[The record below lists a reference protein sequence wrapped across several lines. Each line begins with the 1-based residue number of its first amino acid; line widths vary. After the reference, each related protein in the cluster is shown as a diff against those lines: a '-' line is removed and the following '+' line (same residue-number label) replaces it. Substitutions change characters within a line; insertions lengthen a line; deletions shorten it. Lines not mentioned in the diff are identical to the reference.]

1 MAQAKMNDNVVL
13 HYTGS
18 FTDGEI
24 FDSSLDREPFEFT
37 IGQGMVISGLENGI
51 VGMNEGDSRT
61 LNIPAEEAYGL
72 RREDLLAVIGR
83 SQIPANI
90 DLKIGIALQARA
102 PDGGITSVMVR
113 AVDDENVTLD
123 FNHPL
128 AGKELIF
135 AVKLVKIS
143 PEL

>member
-1 MAQAKMNDNVVL
+1 MAQAKMNDTVVL

-37 IGQGMVISGLENGI
+37 IGQGMVISGLEKGI
-51 VGMNEGDSRT
+51 VGMNEGELRK

-72 RREDLLAVIGR
+72 RREDLLAIIGR
-83 SQIPANI
+83 SQMPANI
-90 DLKIGIALQARA
+90 DLKIGIVLQARA
-102 PDGGITSVMVR
+102 PDGGVTSVMVR
-113 AVDDENVTLD
+113 DVDDENVTLD

-135 AVKLVKIS
+135 EVNLIKIS
-143 PEL
+143 PA